1 MDKTKSGLGE
11 VRFSGVDYGGGKD
24 KSILVYW
31 DECKKFTE
39 VDFQL
44 FVGYLREK
52 GKLPYTSDELDNI
65 FTYHAPVG
73 DQVERYKR
81 IREAAKNLAQVI
93 VDNTT
98 PSPEQTLAVREV
110 EIACMRA
117 NQCVALRG

>member
-1 MDKTKSGLGE
+1 MDRETSSIKWWEKYQDSP
-11 VRFSGVDYGGGKD
+11 SIIGVDWGKG
-24 KSILVYW
+24 L
-31 DECKKFTE
+31 DETVAFTE
-39 VDFQL
+39 LDYRRML
-44 FVGYLREK
+44 DYLREK
-52 GKLPYTSDELDNI
+52 GKMPYTSDELDNI